1 MDDLSQSSEIKIGI
15 LIDLPIIFTVKQNE
29 KGYASFDIMSLIN
42 KSEETAE
49 ETDSP
54 DPNESTENP
63 EEEKESDL
71 FGREEGS
78 EIEGLS
84 TVFDFVDN
92 ASIKLKYKNN
102 TGIVLNLVMEDTN
115 NENQKFSRIVN
126 LDKGES
132 EIELNFTKEDA
143 EYVQKTVPFYPDILE
158 IQIPG
163 DKTKDVDYEINRNAA
178 LNVVLQ
184 GSIKTNIDYT
194 IDFEETESET
204 EGEN

>member
-1 MDDLSQSSEIKIGI
+1 MSTD
-15 LIDLPIIFTVKQNE
+15 IFCVC
-29 KGYASFDIMSLIN
+29 FIN
-42 KSEETAE
+42 
-49 ETDSP
+49 
-54 DPNESTENP
+54 
-63 EEEKESDL
+63 L
-71 FGREEGS
+71 
-78 EIEGLS
+78 
-84 TVFDFVDN
+84 
-92 ASIKLKYKNN
+92 
-102 TGIVLNLVMEDTN
+102 
-115 NENQKFSRIVN
+115 
-126 LDKGES
+126 
-132 EIELNFTKEDA
+132 IELNFTKEDA